1 VKGRKT
7 GGMNSPTG
15 ERLTWKGA
23 GHVAR
28 DEWVVR
34 RR

>member
-7 GGMNSPTG
+7 GGMNSPMG
-15 ERLTWKGA
+15 ERLTWTGA
-23 GHVAR
+23 VHVAR

-34 RR
+34 IR